1 MFIFIILQIKFIF
14 AGVVLLTEIANYFRL
29 HQLNRV
35 EKFVMSYGGLRG
47 AIAFALVLLID
58 PKRIP
63 HQPLFVTATISVVF
77 FTVFVQVC
85 ESRWIYPFLLSY
97 KWILSKGITMKP
109 LVEFLKVK
117 REENQEKTMN
127 ERLHE
132 KVFYY

>member
-1 MFIFIILQIKFIF
+1 
-14 AGVVLLTEIANYFRL
+14 
-29 HQLNRV
+29 
-35 EKFVMSYGGLRG
+35 
-47 AIAFALVLLID
+47 
-58 PKRIP
+58 
-63 HQPLFVTATISVVF
+63 
-77 FTVFVQVC
+77 VFVQVC